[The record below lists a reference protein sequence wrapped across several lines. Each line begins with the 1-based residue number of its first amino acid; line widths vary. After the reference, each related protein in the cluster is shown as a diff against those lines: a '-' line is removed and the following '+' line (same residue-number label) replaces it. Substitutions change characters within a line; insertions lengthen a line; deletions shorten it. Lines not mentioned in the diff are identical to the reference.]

1 MVLANDVS
9 TRRPGSLHDAEPAG
23 DLDTNLGILMA
34 ALVRAE
40 DACGRA
46 ERLASGM
53 RTEHETY
60 TRTVVQLSRQVEA
73 MQRAQTELLD
83 AQRAILVEQ
92 RRTVSMVR
100 WARNLAPFMLGLV
113 EVARQLLAH
122 AGHTP

>member
-1 MVLANDVS
+1 MVLADVT
-9 TRRPGSLHDAEPAG
+9 TRRPGSIHDTEPPD
-23 DLDTNLGILMA
+23 DLETNMGKLMS

-40 DACGRA
+40 EACGRA
-46 ERLASGM
+46 ERLAVGM

-60 TRTVVQLSRQVEA
+60 TRTVVQLSMQVEA
-73 MQRAQTELLD
+73 MQRAQTELLN

-122 AGHTP
+122 MGR